1 MEPSPGT
8 IERSQDGAAWVLALR
23 GEHDLSTAP
32 ALQREIDEIYDS
44 GSTVVVDLT
53 HVEFVDSS
61 ILNVLVHGC
70 ERASK
75 RAEHQFALVAPAN
88 SIATRIL
95 DLVIGHRV
103 PRFETPDAAIAALS
117 QPRPG

>member
-1 MEPSPGT
+1 MESSPGT
-8 IERSQDGAAWVLALR
+8 MERSHDGAVWVLALR

-32 ALQREIDEIYDS
+32 ALQREIDDIYDS

-75 RAEHQFALVAPAN
+75 RAEHQFALVAPGN
-88 SIATRIL
+88 SMATRIL

-103 PRFETPDAAIAALS
+103 PRFETRSAAFAALNHPQS
-117 QPRPG
+117 G